1 MRAEAMFKEYGIMKK
16 ELTVLQFQMS
26 QFKGVDENDI
36 ILSMQFS
43 HPEGGDRV
51 QTSNISDKTASVA
64 MNYKKIAE
72 RENDEWFSYL
82 WNRYRYISEEVAFF
96 ESSVAAL
103 PGNLSGVIKDLIGGE
118 LTWENIALKYHVT
131 TAMIAKY
138 KKKAL
143 SELEAMY
150 EVRDRQTEAYILS

>member
-1 MRAEAMFKEYGIMKK
+1 MRAEAMFKEYRTMKK
-16 ELTVLQFQMS
+16 ELSVLQFQMS
-26 QFKGVDENDI
+26 RFQGVDENDL

-43 HPEGGDRV
+43 HPEEGDRV

-64 MNYKKIAE
+64 MNYRKIAE
-72 RENDEWFSYL
+72 KENDEWFDFL
-82 WNRYRYISEEVAFF
+82 WSRYRYVSEEISFF

-103 PGNLSGVIKDLIGGE
+103 PGNLSGVMQDLVEGE
-118 LTWENIALKYHVT
+118 LTWENIAMKYRVT

-143 SELEAMY
+143 CELEAMY
-150 EVRDRQTEAYILS
+150 ELRDRQTEAYILS

>member
-72 RENDEWFSYL
+72 LENDEWFNYL

-103 PGNLSGVIKDLIGGE
+103 PDILPNLIMDMLEKSETWDDLMYKYNIGRS
-118 LTWENIALKYHVT
+118 TIS
-131 TAMIAKY
+131 KY
-138 KKKAL
+138 KKRAIAL
-143 SELEAMY
+143 LDEVYEL
-150 EVRDRQTEAYILS
+150 RDRQTEAYILS